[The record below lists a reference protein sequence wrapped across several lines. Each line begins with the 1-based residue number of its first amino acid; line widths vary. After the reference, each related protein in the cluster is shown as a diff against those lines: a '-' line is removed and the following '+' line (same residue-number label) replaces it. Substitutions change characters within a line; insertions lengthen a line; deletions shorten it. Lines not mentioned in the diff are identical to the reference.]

1 MSAKF
6 WSSLDMNRQLRI
18 LVAQD
23 DRARRESLREQIGSW
38 GFEVEAVYTRQA
50 LEMAQTFE
58 PDSLLTELEVQ
69 GNDGQTILHEL
80 RARGLEIATIVI
92 SKETELANA
101 VQTINQ
107 AGRLQFSFQADQY
120 DSSAHRTEQSQDSTY
135 RYRRESAPAAAVDQ
149 NRRARTDHHRARL
162 VERVPSDVS
171 VQSSDRSVTSAR
183 VHLRR
188 TARVEFRLPNLA
200 PFRALGFI
208 PSWTGNPKP
217 GVGCEFGKQKVAEVR
232 LETDISVEPE
242 DIVIFFARREE
253 CFFVARRRDYDVST
267 HAGYL

>member
-38 GFEVEAVYTRQA
+38 GFEVEAVCTRQA
-50 LEMAQTFE
+50 LEKAQTFE

-101 VQTINQ
+101 VQTIKPGAYNF
-107 AGRLQFSFQADQY
+107 LSKPIN
-120 DSSAHRTEQSQDSTY
+120 TI
-135 RYRRESAPAAAVDQ
+135 
-149 NRRARTDHHRARL
+149 
-162 VERVPSDVS
+162 
-171 VQSSDRSVTSAR
+171 
-183 VHLRR
+183 HLR
-188 TARVEFRLPNLA
+188 TVLNNLKTQLIVIEKNQRLRRQLIKTG
-200 PFRALGFI
+200 ALGPI
-208 PSWTGNPKP
+208 IIARASS
-217 GVGCEFGKQKVAEVR
+217 
-232 LETDISVEPE
+232 SVSHPMSASSPPIE
-242 DIVIFFARREE
+242 A
-253 CFFVARRRDYDVST
+253 
-267 HAGYL
+267 